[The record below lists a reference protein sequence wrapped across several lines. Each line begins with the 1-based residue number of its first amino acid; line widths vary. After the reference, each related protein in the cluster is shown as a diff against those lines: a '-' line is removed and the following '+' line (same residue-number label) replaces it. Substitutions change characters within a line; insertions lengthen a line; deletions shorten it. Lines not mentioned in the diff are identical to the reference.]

1 MPKTRNGDLELKK
14 LHFSNRPFY
23 SCGLSTLAFETVKA
37 RLRMTLFWY
46 KPDYTRKMLVS
57 IYKNNMIYITNQER
71 LNFAKKVNSIL
82 VSIYNCE
89 VGYSA
94 SDDDEDA

>member
-1 MPKTRNGDLELKK
+1 
-14 LHFSNRPFY
+14 
-23 SCGLSTLAFETVKA
+23 
-37 RLRMTLFWY
+37 
-46 KPDYTRKMLVS
+46 MLVS
-57 IYKNNMIYITNQER
+57 INKNNMIYITNQER